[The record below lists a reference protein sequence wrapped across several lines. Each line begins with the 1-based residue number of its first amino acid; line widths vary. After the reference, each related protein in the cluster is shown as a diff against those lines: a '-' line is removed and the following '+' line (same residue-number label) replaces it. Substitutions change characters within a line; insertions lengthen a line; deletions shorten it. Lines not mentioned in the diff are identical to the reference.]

1 MTLANTDLSL
11 VYGIHPVVELLKAKR
26 RSLRMIYTTR
36 PEPQAWGQ
44 IRRLLPAHV
53 PISYVSRSQLTHMAG
68 TADHQ
73 GVVAQAAPFQF
84 RKKPFDP
91 QRSPFLIALDGIQ
104 DPRNLGAIIR
114 SAYCTGVDGIIIS
127 RKQSAPL
134 NAVALKSSAGLAEHM
149 EICEVASLAPAL
161 QELKKAGYTNYIAAL
176 GGNDIR
182 KTTLKQPLCIV
193 IGSEGVGVSAAVLAQ
208 GERVMLPQR
217 TADISYNASVAA
229 GILLFTAALQINKI

>member
-1 MTLANTDLSL
+1 MAIVTADQSL
-11 VYGIHPVVELLKAKR
+11 VYGIHPILELLRAKR
-26 RSLRMIYTTR
+26 RTLRMVYTTR

-53 PISYVSRSQLTHMAG
+53 PISYVTRDQLAKMAG
-68 TADHQ
+68 TTDHQ

-91 QRSPFLIALDGIQ
+91 KRSPFLIALDGIQ

-134 NAVALKSSAGLAEHM
+134 NAVALKSSAGLAEHI
-149 EICEVASLAPAL
+149 EICEVASLAPML
-161 QELKKAGYTNYIAAL
+161 QELKKAGYANYIAAL
-176 GGNDIR
+176 GGKDVR
-182 KTTLKQPLCIV
+182 QTAFTQPLCIV

-208 GERVMLPQR
+208 GERVMLPQK

-229 GILLFTAALQINKI
+229 GVLLFTIAVQINRI

>member
-1 MTLANTDLSL
+1 MAIVTADQSL
-11 VYGIHPVVELLKAKR
+11 VYGIHPILELLRAKR
-26 RSLRMIYTTR
+26 RTLRMIYTTR

-53 PISYVSRSQLTHMAG
+53 PISYVTRDQLAKMAG
-68 TADHQ
+68 TTDHQ

-91 QRSPFLIALDGIQ
+91 TRSPFLIALDGIQ

-134 NAVALKSSAGLAEHM
+134 NAVALKSSAGLAEHI

-161 QELKKAGYTNYIAAL
+161 QELKKAGYANYIAAL
-176 GGNDIR
+176 GGKDVR
-182 KTTLKQPLCIV
+182 KTAFTQPLCIV
-193 IGSEGVGVSAAVLAQ
+193 IGSEGIGVSAAVLAQ
-208 GERVMLPQR
+208 GERVMLPQK

-229 GILLFTAALQINKI
+229 GVLLFTIAVQTNKI